1 MVGFTIVGRSGLVK
15 LSDVLHVFRKQGIV
29 ERYRKEFI
37 LPYRKEFILPDGIS
51 VVRVEIDGTYQ
62 KMLMTLKEELQNLR
76 VPQEDEEVAPG
87 EEIFGRMVSD
97 RLMRE
102 YETSGIPQ
110 LLTMH
115 VTGNIYR
122 ASAVGPALGETA
134 EEAEDRI
141 EEAFRK
147 RNLTVTDAI
156 VKFFERE
163 GKKTGLYIIKFHPNV
178 PIRHV
183 HERVKEAFRDL
194 FGPERG
200 IRDFDE
206 SLRRINYEKLTE
218 LYEMLAENVPRKFIG
233 DIFYSLKDELRIME
247 PVEILAAIISHI
259 FSSVEAFLEKKQGGG
274 KGRGVYSTTV
284 SRYAITTVVCDKSCS
299 KEERERFQKKYGRRI
314 SRLSIYGSEVQTYMK
329 KVTRD
334 DSVKKGKEKP
344 VP

>member
-1 MVGFTIVGRSGLVK
+1 
-15 LSDVLHVFRKQGIV
+15 
-29 ERYRKEFI
+29 
-37 LPYRKEFILPDGIS
+37 
-51 VVRVEIDGTYQ
+51 
-62 KMLMTLKEELQNLR
+62 
-76 VPQEDEEVAPG
+76 
-87 EEIFGRMVSD
+87 
-97 RLMRE
+97 
-102 YETSGIPQ
+102 
-110 LLTMH
+110 
-115 VTGNIYR
+115 
-122 ASAVGPALGETA
+122 
-134 EEAEDRI
+134 
-141 EEAFRK
+141 
-147 RNLTVTDAI
+147 
-156 VKFFERE
+156 
-163 GKKTGLYIIKFHPNV
+163 
-178 PIRHV
+178 
-183 HERVKEAFRDL
+183 
-194 FGPERG
+194 
-200 IRDFDE
+200 
-206 SLRRINYEKLTE
+206 LTE